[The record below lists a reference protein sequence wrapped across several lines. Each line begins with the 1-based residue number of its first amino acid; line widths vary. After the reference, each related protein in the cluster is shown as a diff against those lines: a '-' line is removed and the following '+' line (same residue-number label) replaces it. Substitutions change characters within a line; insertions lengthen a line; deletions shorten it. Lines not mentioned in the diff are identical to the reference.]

1 MLKDQY
7 QLKQINTAVTDQV
20 HLLEKKWRSWP
31 YKNTTLLI
39 LSLVAFFYLI
49 KDPSVDNLIRQAGNL
64 GYLGALIAGLLFVS
78 IFTVAPAAVILF
90 HLADKLNGFEIAL
103 LAGLGAMMG
112 DYLIFR
118 FMKDRVFKELGPL
131 FVKYGRRY
139 FKIFYK
145 SPYFGWLLPA
155 VGAFIIASP
164 LPDEAGVSILGL
176 SKIKRWQ
183 FFAIALTLNA
193 IGIFLVVSAARL
205 I

>member
-1 MLKDQY
+1 MPRFDREHRM
-7 QLKQINTAVTDQV
+7 I
-20 HLLEKKWRSWP
+20 P
-31 YKNTTLLI
+31 
-39 LSLVAFFYLI
+39 
-49 KDPSVDNLIRQAGNL
+49 
-64 GYLGALIAGLLFVS
+64 LFGCV
-78 IFTVAPAAVILF
+78 F